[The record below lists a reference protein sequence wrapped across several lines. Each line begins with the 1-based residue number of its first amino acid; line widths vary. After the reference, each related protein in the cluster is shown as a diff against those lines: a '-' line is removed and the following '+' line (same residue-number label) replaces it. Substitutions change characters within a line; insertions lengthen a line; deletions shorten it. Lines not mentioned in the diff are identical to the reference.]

1 MVAEAYTSPF
11 ASWENFY
18 IIVGSSAG
26 ALTGLQFVVMALVA
40 EVRPAGGVVEVNA
53 FGTPT
58 VVHFTGSL
66 LVSVVLSA
74 PWQRLASAG
83 VALAVCGVAGCLYSM
98 IVIKRARQ
106 SKMYRAVLED
116 WIWYVCLP
124 LLAYADLLIAAL
136 VLQHRPGPALFA
148 IAGAVLVLLFAGIR
162 NAWDTVVY
170 VALARR
176 DDLEGPGK

>member
-1 MVAEAYTSPF
+1 MLAEAYTSPF

-26 ALTGLQFVVMALVA
+26 ALTGLQFVVMALAA
-40 EVRPAGGVVEVNA
+40 EVRPAGGVQDVNA

-58 VVHFTGSL
+58 VVHFSGTL
-66 LVSVVLSA
+66 LVSAILAA

-83 VALAVCGVAGCLYSM
+83 VALAIFGAAGCIYGL
-98 IVIKRARQ
+98 IIIRRARRTTG
-106 SKMYRAVLED
+106 YRAVFED
-116 WIWYVCLP
+116 WLWFVCLP
-124 LLAYADLLIAAL
+124 LIAYVDVLIAAL
-136 VLQHRPGPALFA
+136 VLQRSPGPALFA

-170 VALARR
+170 LALVRR
-176 DDLEGPGK
+176 DESKPLNK